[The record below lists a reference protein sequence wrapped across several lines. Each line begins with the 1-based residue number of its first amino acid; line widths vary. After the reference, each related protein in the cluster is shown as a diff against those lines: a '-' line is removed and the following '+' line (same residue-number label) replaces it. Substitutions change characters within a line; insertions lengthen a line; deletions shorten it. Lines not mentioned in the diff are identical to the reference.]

1 MSKSTNKPGIDFWII
16 GIVALIWNLMGVFAY
31 LQQAY
36 MTEEDLMAM
45 PVAEQAL
52 YENIPAWVTGAYA
65 IAVFGG
71 ALGCILLLLRK
82 KLAGSLFLISL
93 VGIVVQM
100 SYNIFMS
107 KAADVYGPGG
117 ISMTAMIILI
127 GIFLLWYA
135 KKKTAVGILI

>member
-1 MSKSTNKPGIDFWII
+1 MSKSTNNPGIDFWII

-36 MTEEDLMAM
+36 MTKEDLMAM

-71 ALGCILLLLRK
+71 ALGCILLLMRK
-82 KLAGSLFLISL
+82 KLATTVFLISL

-100 SYNIFMS
+100 GYNLFMY
-107 KAADVYGPGG
+107 KATEVYGPGG
-117 ISMTAMIILI
+117 ITMTAMIILI
-127 GIFLLWYA
+127 GVFLLWYA
-135 KKKTAVGILI
+135 KKNTAAGVLT